1 MGTLCA
7 RLRFVAG
14 AFALVL
20 MLAFAGVASAQQ
32 PSSVNPT
39 ASSVKEEQLLR
50 QLHQVQGRCTLP
62 DEKACVVIQPE
73 GRGWRRFHEI
83 TLRWLGAI
91 SILGMLLAIVVFY
104 LWRGSVKL
112 ESGRSGRTIVRFN
125 AFERLIHWMTA
136 TCFIILALSGLN
148 ITFGKKLLLPLIG
161 PESFTAWS
169 QFAKYAHN
177 YLSFPF
183 TIGVVVVFLMWIAG
197 NIPNRV
203 DVEWVKRGGGILG
216 HDHPPAYRF
225 NAGQKAI
232 YWLQML
238 GGTSMAITGYLL
250 MFPFYGTDIGTMQ
263 LAQMF
268 HGIIAMLYV
277 ALMLAHIYIGSLGM
291 EGAFEGMGSGTVD
304 VNWAKEHHRL
314 WLEEEMAR
322 TGPNE
327 SQPQPVAQPAE

>member
-1 MGTLCA
+1 
-7 RLRFVAG
+7 
-14 AFALVL
+14 
-20 MLAFAGVASAQQ
+20 
-32 PSSVNPT
+32 
-39 ASSVKEEQLLR
+39 
-50 QLHQVQGRCTLP
+50 
-62 DEKACVVIQPE
+62 
-73 GRGWRRFHEI
+73 
-83 TLRWLGAI
+83 
-91 SILGMLLAIVVFY
+91 
-104 LWRGSVKL
+104 
-112 ESGRSGRTIVRFN
+112 
-125 AFERLIHWMTA
+125 MTA
-136 TCFIILALSGLN
+136 TCFIVLALSGLN
-148 ITFGKKLLLPLIG
+148 ITFGKKLLLPLMS
-161 PESFTAWS
+161 PEAFTALS
-169 QFAKYAHN
+169 QFGKYAHN

-203 DVEWVKRGGGILG
+203 DIEWVKRGGGILG

-268 HGIIAMLYV
+268 HGIIAMLYI
-277 ALMLAHIYIGSLGM
+277 ALMIAHIYIGSLGM
-291 EGAFEGMGSGTVD
+291 EGAFEGMGSGNVD

-314 WLEEEMAR
+314 WLEQEMAR

-327 SQPQPVAQPAE
+327 SQRQPVAQPAE

>member
-1 MGTLCA
+1 M
-7 RLRFVAG
+7 
-14 AFALVL
+14 
-20 MLAFAGVASAQQ
+20 
-32 PSSVNPT
+32 
-39 ASSVKEEQLLR
+39 
-50 QLHQVQGRCTLP
+50 
-62 DEKACVVIQPE
+62 
-73 GRGWRRFHEI
+73 
-83 TLRWLGAI
+83 
-91 SILGMLLAIVVFY
+91 
-104 LWRGSVKL
+104 
-112 ESGRSGRTIVRFN
+112 
-125 AFERLIHWMTA
+125 
-136 TCFIILALSGLN
+136 
-148 ITFGKKLLLPLIG
+148 
-161 PESFTAWS
+161 
-169 QFAKYAHN
+169 
-177 YLSFPF
+177 
-183 TIGVVVVFLMWIAG
+183 VVVFLMWIAG

-327 SQPQPVAQPAE
+327 LQRQPLAQPAE